1 MELPYDQ
8 SRMSRLRNHIM
19 KRVITFLA
27 LTSWLSSS
35 AVWAACDENIAEST
49 PASRFVLNGGEAYD
63 PQTKL
68 TWNRCSVGTTW
79 TNDAGCIGEVKLL
92 GLDKAKQFAQEL
104 GGGWRVPT
112 IEELYSIVEQGCFN
126 PTINSTV
133 FPAVTNVG
141 EGAPYWSDTPVEEIP
156 SLVYFVDFIDGAVD
170 GHSKG
175 FPLAVRLVRSEP

>member
-1 MELPYDQ
+1 M
-8 SRMSRLRNHIM
+8 
-19 KRVITFLA
+19 
-27 LTSWLSSS
+27 SSS
-35 AVWAACDENIAEST
+35 TVLAACDEDFAESS
-49 PASRFVLNGGEAYD
+49 PSSRFVLNGGEAYD
-63 PQTKL
+63 QQTKL
-68 TWNRCSVGTTW
+68 TWQRCSVGTTW
-79 TNDAGCIGEVKLL
+79 TSDEGCVGKVKLL
-92 GLDKAKQFAQEL
+92 GLNKARQSAQQL

-112 IEELYSIVEQGCFN
+112 IQELYSIVEQRCFN

-156 SLVYFVDFIDGAVD
+156 SLIYFIDFIDGAID